1 MAKLTAAEI
10 AAENKAKA
18 AKEAADLAAFEETIK
33 SLPEDQQELMRTVKA
48 QITEAFKLQDDAM
61 RDALTKALGELKEQ
75 ETIKAMAKVL
85 EDQGLAIRKM
95 QENRPQPNAEAPKT
109 LRQAIF
115 KSLEGQEDVIKEVI
129 AQGGMKRDQMIDLV
143 AKVAVNITEAT
154 TIIAGDYENSLTQD
168 TGIISGI
175 RHMAENYLSAVTTGT
190 VGNKYAMWIEE
201 TDEQGVPVF
210 IGEAAGKTQIS
221 VLYVEKRQDVQKI
234 AVYSKVSTEFLAD
247 LPQLVSFVERS
258 MMKRVGLKIQS
269 ELYEGVGTTVYLKG
283 ATGWATSFA
292 AGALAGTISA
302 ANEIDVFN
310 AIGNQVDLAYGTRQA
325 VFVHPDTIAKIKT
338 LKDVN
343 NRPIWKEYETWTTGP
358 GAGPMSVLYI
368 AGMRI
373 IPAPF
378 VTSGDFLGGDTKVLN
393 VLFREALNIRMV
405 ASGDDPINNLMTLIV
420 EARLVQFASAN
431 EVTSLIKGDFAT
443 AIAAL
448 NLVP

>member
-109 LRQAIF
+109 LRQAIY
-115 KSLEGQEDVIKEVI
+115 KALEGEQDTIKEI
-129 AQGGMKRDQMIDLV
+129 LAKGGMKQHQAIDLV

-168 TGIISGI
+168 TGIISAI
-175 RHMAENYLSAVTTGT
+175 RHMAENYLSAVTVGT

-201 TDEQGVPVF
+201 TDEQGAPVF

-269 ELYEGVGTTVYLKG
+269 ELYAGTGLTVFLKG

-292 AGALAGTISA
+292 AGSLAGTISG

-310 AIGNQVDLAYGTRQA
+310 AIGNQVDLAYGRREA

-343 NRPIWKEYETWTTGP
+343 GRPIWKEYETWTVGA
-358 GAGPMSVLYI
+358 GAGPMSTLYI
-368 AGMRI
+368 AGMKI

-393 VLFREALNIRMV
+393 VLVREGLNIRMV